1 MNILKL
7 YNVSKKYSQKIA
19 LQNVNL
25 SLEENCI
32 VGLVGPNG
40 AGKTTLFRLI
50 MNLVEPTTGKIKL
63 WNQDNST
70 TVVGKNISY
79 CSDGDNLYEDLTI
92 RENIEFIVK
101 AYGLHDGKKI
111 FEELSVLFSIDKDL
125 DTQVKNLSK
134 GMRKKVS
141 LIRTLVN
148 ETSIIILD
156 EPMSWLDLDSQKKFT
171 MLLKKISKKS
181 LIIISSHNMAQ
192 IEKVCDKV
200 IILNKEIKY
209 FGDIEDIDYGNII
222 KLKIEYINESYNP
235 ELEKELTTIKGILDV
250 YSEEET
256 LYIEYDNS
264 ICDIESQVMY
274 YVMQKY
280 KLNIKKINHIEKNLE
295 DLYFEKVR

>member
-19 LQNVNL
+19 LQNVSL

-156 EPMSWLDLDSQKKFT
+156 EPMSWLDPDSQKKFT

>member
-1 MNILKL
+1 MSILKL
-7 YNVSKKYSQKIA
+7 DNVSKKYSQKTA
-19 LQNVNL
+19 LQNINL
-25 SLEENCI
+25 LLEENCI

-50 MNLVEPTTGKIKL
+50 MNLLEPTTGEIKIY
-63 WNQDNST
+63 NQNNST
-70 TVVGKNISY
+70 IVVGNNISY

-92 RENIEFIVK
+92 RENIEFVIR
-101 AYGLHDGKKI
+101 AYRINDGKKLL
-111 FEELSVLFSIDKDL
+111 EELSVLLDIDKDL

-134 GMRKKVS
+134 GMRKKAD

-148 ETSIIILD
+148 KTSIIILD
-156 EPMSWLDLDSQKKFT
+156 EPMSWLDLDSQNKLT
-171 MLLKKISKKS
+171 MLLKNRSKKS

-209 FGDIEDIDYGNII
+209 FGNIGDIDYGNII
-222 KLKIEYINESYNP
+222 KLRNQYVEESYNP
-235 ELEKELTTIKGILDV
+235 ELKKDLTTIQGILNV

-264 ICDIESQVMY
+264 ICDIETQIMY
-274 YVMQKY
+274 YVIQKY

>member
-101 AYGLHDGKKI
+101 AYGLDDGKKI

-156 EPMSWLDLDSQKKFT
+156 EPMSWLDPDSQKKFT